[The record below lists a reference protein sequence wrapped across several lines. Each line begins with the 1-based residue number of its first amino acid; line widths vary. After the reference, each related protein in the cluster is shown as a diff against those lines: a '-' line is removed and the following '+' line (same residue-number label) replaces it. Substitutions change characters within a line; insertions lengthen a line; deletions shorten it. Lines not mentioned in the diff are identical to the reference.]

1 MTTPPALEDT
11 GMRCLLFAVL
21 TGLCLR
27 AQPVDFNRDVRPI
40 LSDKCFSCH
49 GPDAPAKNIR
59 LRLDREESALAD
71 LGRYRAIVPGN
82 PAASELYRRITAQH
96 PARRMPPVHSGRTLN
111 AAEIDILRRWIEQ
124 GAQWQKHW
132 AFIPP
137 ARPVVPQVKRP
148 DWVRNPIDAFILA
161 RLEREG
167 LQPSPE
173 APPATLLR
181 RVTLDLTGLPPT
193 PAEVDAFLADRSP
206 DAYERVVDRLLSS
219 PRFGEKMAA
228 RWLDAARYADTN
240 GYQTDAERL
249 MWRWRDWVI
258 DAFNRNLPFNQFVI
272 EQLAGDLLPNPTLE
286 QKIATGFNRNHR
298 ANSEGGIVP
307 EEFLVEYAVD
317 RVETTFTVF
326 QGLTIGCAR
335 CHNHKYDPI
344 TQKEFYQVLAYFNNI
359 PEMGR
364 VYKVGNSPP
373 LIAAPTPEQQQ
384 ELARLEERLKAAERA
399 FRAGFEASAFE
410 RWVQKEAR
418 RVLQP
423 WFPRF
428 GLRYHWSFDDQSAAG
443 RAGRA
448 LALDGSAPHVLG
460 NHAAFGYFSR
470 FSLSAWIFPEKET
483 GAILTRAEDTAEPQG
498 YGVWLASGKLAA
510 TFVQRWLDDAI
521 RVESTERIPLRQWT
535 HVAVSYDGSR
545 TAAGVALYINGRRA
559 EVNVLLDA
567 LNQDFVT
574 KEPLRAGGGGGP
586 EQRFQGRLDEIRI
599 YDRVL
604 APEEVAV
611 IALETP
617 VSEAAAAAQRSAAQ
631 QNQLRW
637 AYAEDFGPPVVR
649 QRWAAL
655 REARLALEKFRDSI
669 PTVMI
674 MQEREAPK
682 DTYVLIRGQY
692 DKPGEKVTR
701 GVPAALPPLP
711 PGAPN
716 NRLGFAQW
724 LVSPEN
730 PLTARVTVNRF
741 WQMLFGVGIVKTVE
755 DFGSQG
761 EWPTHPELL
770 DWLATEFMQNG
781 WDVKKLLRLIVTS
794 STYRQSSR
802 VTPELLQRDP
812 ENRLLARGPRFRMPA
827 EMIRDQALSASGLLV
842 EKVGGPSVKPY
853 QPPGLWKEITGGP
866 DYEPDKGEGLWR
878 RSLYTF
884 WKRTVAPPLML
895 NFDSAMRETCT
906 VREVRTNTPLQ
917 ALNLMNDVTFVEA
930 ARVLAERVMKER
942 QDPAARL
949 ELAWRSVLVRPPE
962 KKERDLLLQ
971 NFYGQL
977 DYYQTQP
984 QLALELVT
992 QGTRPRDASLDVAQL
1007 AAYTAMASMILNL
1020 DEAITKE

>member
-1 MTTPPALEDT
+1 
-11 GMRCLLFAVL
+11 
-21 TGLCLR
+21 
-27 AQPVDFNRDVRPI
+27 
-40 LSDKCFSCH
+40 
-49 GPDAPAKNIR
+49 
-59 LRLDREESALAD
+59 
-71 LGRYRAIVPGN
+71 
-82 PAASELYRRITAQH
+82 
-96 PARRMPPVHSGRTLN
+96 
-111 AAEIDILRRWIEQ
+111 
-124 GAQWQKHW
+124 
-132 AFIPP
+132 
-137 ARPVVPQVKRP
+137 
-148 DWVRNPIDAFILA
+148 
-161 RLEREG
+161 
-167 LQPSPE
+167 
-173 APPATLLR
+173 
-181 RVTLDLTGLPPT
+181 
-193 PAEVDAFLADRSP
+193 
-206 DAYERVVDRLLSS
+206 
-219 PRFGEKMAA
+219 
-228 RWLDAARYADTN
+228 
-240 GYQTDAERL
+240 
-249 MWRWRDWVI
+249 
-258 DAFNRNLPFNQFVI
+258 
-272 EQLAGDLLPNPTLE
+272 
-286 QKIATGFNRNHR
+286 
-298 ANSEGGIVP
+298 
-307 EEFLVEYAVD
+307 
-317 RVETTFTVF
+317 
-326 QGLTIGCAR
+326 
-335 CHNHKYDPI
+335 
-344 TQKEFYQVLAYFNNI
+344 
-359 PEMGR
+359 
-364 VYKVGNSPP
+364 
-373 LIAAPTPEQQQ
+373 
-384 ELARLEERLKAAERA
+384 
-399 FRAGFEASAFE
+399 
-410 RWVQKEAR
+410 
-418 RVLQP
+418 
-423 WFPRF
+423 
-428 GLRYHWSFDDQSAAG
+428 
-443 RAGRA
+443 
-448 LALDGSAPHVLG
+448 
-460 NHAAFGYFSR
+460 
-470 FSLSAWIFPEKET
+470 
-483 GAILTRAEDTAEPQG
+483 
-498 YGVWLASGKLAA
+498 
-510 TFVQRWLDDAI
+510 
-521 RVESTERIPLRQWT
+521 
-535 HVAVSYDGSR
+535 
-545 TAAGVALYINGRRA
+545 
-559 EVNVLLDA
+559 
-567 LNQDFVT
+567 
-574 KEPLRAGGGGGP
+574 
-586 EQRFQGRLDEIRI
+586 
-599 YDRVL
+599 
-604 APEEVAV
+604 
-611 IALETP
+611 
-617 VSEAAAAAQRSAAQ
+617 
-631 QNQLRW
+631 
-637 AYAEDFGPPVVR
+637 
-649 QRWAAL
+649 
-655 REARLALEKFRDSI
+655 
-669 PTVMI
+669 MI
-674 MQEREAPK
+674 MQERDAPK

-716 NRLGFAQW
+716 NRLGFTQW